1 MKHVFSGNMQF
12 TDCLVQARTVYSTQ
26 LRFGPLTIL
35 TWTAQSLNC
44 HIALK
49 VIFYL
54 LNIIPM
60 NRHNLL
66 VVFVKTTQ

>member
-1 MKHVFSGNMQF
+1 MYFRAIWQF
-12 TDCLVQARTVYSTQ
+12 TDCSVQARTVYRPQ
-26 LRFGPLTIL
+26 LRFGPFTIL
-35 TWTAQSLNC
+35 TWTAQSVNC

-49 VIFYL
+49 VMFYL